1 MKALAISPANPS
13 RLVTSDVAY
22 DNAGIYMSGNGGGTW
37 REQAAGCSSTSCPL
51 FALRPL
57 PRYASGAAATRW
69 RDPVHV
75 RQFAQHQPE
84 AFRAALRNDCGAT
97 GEAV

>member
-1 MKALAISPANPS
+1 MTTRLTRQQAINAKCRDCICDPS
-13 RLVTSDVAY
+13 
-22 DNAGIYMSGNGGGTW
+22 NGGGTW